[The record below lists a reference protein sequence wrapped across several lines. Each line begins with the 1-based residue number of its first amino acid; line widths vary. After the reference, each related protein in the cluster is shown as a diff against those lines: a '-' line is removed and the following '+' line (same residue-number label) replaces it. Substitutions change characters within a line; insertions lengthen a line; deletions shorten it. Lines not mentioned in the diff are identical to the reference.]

1 RANGRH
7 IAEPYTPPYV
17 FALPET
23 ISHVVTASDK
33 FLILAD
39 VVHACVAR
47 GEADLASRAIVE
59 AVLTKAAETE
69 KMTLSELLDLE
80 PGKKRR
86 DIHDDTT
93 VVHRRFDKASALLS
107 GVCEEEK
114 EKHVLLDD
122 IVSLLDD
129 QKVIAAAK
137 KNDTASEDKDKV
149 EKGALIVRDVAMR
162 TLKRRKDCELDEPK
176 KKSPTENRRN
186 SLAAAIEAEGEREL
200 AVREKELEFQRFKF
214 EAELK
219 ERELLRGLD
228 REEKKAERDHQ
239 VLLAASRARRC

>member
-1 RANGRH
+1 M
-7 IAEPYTPPYV
+7 PPTEKRRNWTCEEDLV
-17 FALPET
+17 LLIQAAADQPFAADKGG
-23 ISHVVTASDK
+23 VTKAWQA
-33 FLILAD
+33 LAD
-39 VVHACVAR
+39 TLMGCEHFDRVVDGRRVQNRFTA
-47 GEADLASRAIVE
+47 LVE
-59 AVLTKAAETE
+59 E
-69 KMTLSELLDLE
+69 
-80 PGKKRR
+80 
-86 DIHDDTT
+86 
-93 VVHRRFDKASALLS
+93 HRRFDKASALLS

-149 EKGALIVRDVAMR
+149 EQGALIVRDVAMR

-176 KKSPTENRRN
+176 RKSPTENRRN

-239 VLLAASRARRC
+239 VLLARIESEKMLTMFKAVAEAKK

>member
-1 RANGRH
+1 MGCEHIDCVVDGRRVQNRF
-7 IAEPYTPPYV
+7 T
-17 FALPET
+17 AL
-23 ISHVVTASDK
+23 
-33 FLILAD
+33 
-39 VVHACVAR
+39 
-47 GEADLASRAIVE
+47 VE
-59 AVLTKAAETE
+59 E
-69 KMTLSELLDLE
+69 
-80 PGKKRR
+80 
-86 DIHDDTT
+86 
-93 VVHRRFDKASALLS
+93 HRRFDKASALLS

-137 KNDTASEDKDKV
+137 KFDTASEDKDQV
-149 EKGALIVRDVAMR
+149 EQGALIVRDVAMR

-176 KKSPTENRRN
+176 RKSPTENRRN

-219 ERELLRGLD
+219 ARELLRGLD

-239 VLLAASRARRC
+239 VLLARIESEKMLTMFKAVAEAKK